1 MEPLN
6 GGSSGKSLLD
16 PSGSLGTPQAVP
28 GFPFGIVPDHCRDRS
43 GAMGA
48 AADAEWLRWVSKQ
61 FGNVAGKEKEISLEE
76 FKSAL
81 QVKESFF
88 AERFFALFDSDGSGS
103 LSREEL
109 LGSLRRLL
117 RGNSTE
123 KLRFLFQVYD
133 VDGSGSI
140 DAEELLLV
148 LRGCLRESSLALP
161 EERLRALSQALLQAL
176 DRDRSGSITFPELQE
191 QLEAFPELLEN
202 LSISAAS
209 WLKPPSPS
217 PAEHWL
223 CCFSRE
229 SCRDQR
235 AGLCCFSRESCRD
248 QRAGLCCF
256 SRESCREQRAGLC
269 CLGSWLAISAL
280 LLALGALGHRE
291 RGPALALARG
301 CGQSL
306 NFNCA
311 LLAALVLRRSLTW
324 LRRSPLAALF
334 PLELHLRGHER
345 VAHLVLALATAHGG
359 AHLAHAGVARRDWPV
374 ALGEYLRWPRPGA
387 GGVGGSAPQTGLALL
402 ALLLAMLLC
411 SSPCVRRGGHFEVF
425 YWSHLSYISV
435 WFLLLLHGPHFW
447 KWFLIPGSLF
457 FLEKVLGWVW
467 RRAGDLHILEAKLLP
482 SKVTHLVI
490 QRPKSFRFQPGDYVY
505 LNVPAIAAYEWHPF
519 SISSAPEQPETLWL
533 HIRARGQW
541 TTKLYEYFQQ
551 LESHGPEPNPPG
563 KSRREHWE
571 QVGLWDWD
579 QGKGMGAAGWGWI
592 PWDHPS
598 SKLGNPSG
606 WTFPACPAL
615 KDWCPMEWDWG
626 WMDGWHGPWDQGDP
640 AELQRQALPHWKT
653 PVLSH
658 PLLAPTKPWE
668 FPNPMIPS
676 PLPGSCSSTW
686 KCWICAESGS
696 LLSRDLSQ
704 CFLDGPYGTP
714 SRRIFTSEHAVLI
727 GAGIGIT
734 PFASIL
740 QSIMFR
746 YRRRRQSCPSCHFTW
761 NEERRDE
768 EMTLRKVD
776 FIWITRDQQHLQWF
790 LGLLAQL
797 ESEQAE
803 LEPGGNFLEL
813 HLYMTSALGKG
824 DVKAL
829 GLQLALDLLA
839 AQEKRDSISGLRSRT
854 QPGRPDWAKVFGKVA
869 AERRGKVQVFFCGSA
884 GLAKVIHGHC
894 RSFGFRFSKEN
905 F

>member
-1 MEPLN
+1 M
-6 GGSSGKSLLD
+6 
-16 PSGSLGTPQAVP
+16 GT
-28 GFPFGIVPDHCRDRS
+28 
-43 GAMGA
+43 
-48 AADAEWLRWVSKQ
+48 AADAEWLRWVSKK
-61 FGNVAGKEKEISLEE
+61 FGNAAGKEKEISLEE

-81 QVKESFF
+81 QLKESFF

-117 RGNSTE
+117 CGNSTE

-140 DAEELLLV
+140 DAEELRVV

-161 EERLRALSQALLQAL
+161 EERLGALSQALLQAL
-176 DRDRSGSITFPELQE
+176 DRDHSGSITFPELRE

-209 WLKPPSPS
+209 WLKPPSPTRGDRR
-217 PAEHWL
+217 PGM
-223 CCFSRE
+223 CRFSRE
-229 SCRDQR
+229 SRGDQR
-235 AGLCCFSRESCRD
+235 AR
-248 QRAGLCCF
+248 
-256 SRESCREQRAGLC
+256 LC
-269 CLGSWLAISAL
+269 CLGTWVAATAL
-280 LLALGALGHRE
+280 LLALGALWHRE

-306 NFNCA
+306 NLNCA
-311 LLAALVLRRSLTW
+311 LLAALMLRRSLTW
-324 LRRSPLAALF
+324 LRSTPLAELF
-334 PLELHLRGHER
+334 PLELHVRGHER
-345 VAHLVLALATAHGG
+345 VGHLVLALGTAHAG
-359 AHLAHAGVARRDWPV
+359 AHLAQAGLARRDWLV
-374 ALGEYLRWPRPGA
+374 ALGEYVRRARPGA
-387 GGVGGSAPQTGLALL
+387 GGVGGTAPQSGLALL
-402 ALLLAMLLC
+402 ALLLAMLAC

-425 YWSHLSYISV
+425 YWSHLSYIPV
-435 WFLLLLHGPHFW
+435 WLLLLLHGPHFW

-457 FLEKVLGWVW
+457 VLEKVLGWAW

-551 LESHGPEPNPPG
+551 LELHGLEPNPPG
-563 KSRREHWE
+563 KSCRERRSRHWE
-571 QVGLWDWD
+571 QEGSVASGRDGAVELTAFRAS
-579 QGKGMGAAGWGWI
+579 GAA
-592 PWDHPS
+592 
-598 SKLGNPSG
+598 
-606 WTFPACPAL
+606 FPG
-615 KDWCPMEWDWG
+615 KDPE
-626 WMDGWHGPWDQGDP
+626 QGDAGP
-640 AELQRQALPHWKT
+640 GESQR
-653 PVLSH
+653 
-658 PLLAPTKPWE
+658 
-668 FPNPMIPS
+668 
-676 PLPGSCSSTW
+676 SCSV
-686 KCWICAESGS
+686 K
-696 LLSRDLSQ
+696 

-740 QSIMFR
+740 QSIMIR
-746 YRRRRQSCPSCHFTW
+746 YRRRKQSCPSCRFSW
-761 NEERRDE
+761 SEERWDE

-790 LGLLAQL
+790 LGLLAKL
-797 ESEQAE
+797 EAEQAE
-803 LEPGGNFLEL
+803 LEPGGRFLEL
-813 HLYMTSALGKG
+813 HLYMTSALGRG

-839 AQEKRDSISGLRSRT
+839 AREQRDSISGLRCRT
-854 QPGRPDWAKVFGKVA
+854 QPGRPDWDQVFARVA
-869 AERRGKVQVFFCGSA
+869 AERRGAVAVFLCGSA
-884 GLAKVIHGHC
+884 GLARAIRGHC
-894 RSFGFRFSKEN
+894 RRFGFRFHREN

>member
-1 MEPLN
+1 M
-6 GGSSGKSLLD
+6 
-16 PSGSLGTPQAVP
+16 GT
-28 GFPFGIVPDHCRDRS
+28 
-43 GAMGA
+43 
-48 AADAEWLRWVSKQ
+48 AADAEWLRWVSKK
-61 FGNVAGKEKEISLEE
+61 FGNAAGKEKEISLEE

-81 QVKESFF
+81 QLKESFF

-117 RGNSTE
+117 CGNSTE

-140 DAEELLLV
+140 DAEELRVV

-161 EERLRALSQALLQAL
+161 EERLGALSQALLQAL
-176 DRDRSGSITFPELQE
+176 DRDHSGSITFPELRE

-209 WLKPPSPS
+209 WLKPPSPTRGDRR
-217 PAEHWL
+217 PGM
-223 CCFSRE
+223 CRFSRE
-229 SCRDQR
+229 FRGDQR
-235 AGLCCFSRESCRD
+235 AR
-248 QRAGLCCF
+248 
-256 SRESCREQRAGLC
+256 LC
-269 CLGSWLAISAL
+269 CLGTWVAATAL
-280 LLALGALGHRE
+280 LLALGALWHRE

-306 NFNCA
+306 NLNCA
-311 LLAALVLRRSLTW
+311 LLAALMLRRSLTW
-324 LRRSPLAALF
+324 LRSTPLAELF
-334 PLELHLRGHER
+334 PLELHVRGHER
-345 VAHLVLALATAHGG
+345 VGHLVLALGTAHAG
-359 AHLAHAGVARRDWPV
+359 AHLAQAGLARRDWLV
-374 ALGEYLRWPRPGA
+374 ALGEYVRWARPGA
-387 GGVGGSAPQTGLALL
+387 GGVGGTAPQSGLALL
-402 ALLLAMLLC
+402 ALLLAMLAC

-425 YWSHLSYISV
+425 YWSHLSYIPV
-435 WFLLLLHGPHFW
+435 WLLLLLHGPHFW

-457 FLEKVLGWVW
+457 VLEKVLGWAW

-551 LESHGPEPNPPG
+551 LELHGLEPNPPG
-563 KSRREHWE
+563 KSCREQRSRHWE
-571 QVGLWDWD
+571 QEGSVASGRDGAVELTAFRAS
-579 QGKGMGAAGWGWI
+579 GAA
-592 PWDHPS
+592 
-598 SKLGNPSG
+598 
-606 WTFPACPAL
+606 FPG
-615 KDWCPMEWDWG
+615 KDPE
-626 WMDGWHGPWDQGDP
+626 QGDAGP
-640 AELQRQALPHWKT
+640 GESQR
-653 PVLSH
+653 
-658 PLLAPTKPWE
+658 
-668 FPNPMIPS
+668 
-676 PLPGSCSSTW
+676 SCSV
-686 KCWICAESGS
+686 K
-696 LLSRDLSQ
+696 

-740 QSIMFR
+740 QSIMIR
-746 YRRRRQSCPSCHFTW
+746 YRRRKQSCPSCRFSW
-761 NEERRDE
+761 SEERWDE

-790 LGLLAQL
+790 LGLLAKL
-797 ESEQAE
+797 EAEQAE
-803 LEPGGNFLEL
+803 LEPGGRFLEL
-813 HLYMTSALGKG
+813 HLYMTSALGRG

-839 AQEKRDSISGLRSRT
+839 AREQRDSISGLRCRT
-854 QPGRPDWAKVFGKVA
+854 QPGRPDWDQVFARVA
-869 AERRGKVQVFFCGSA
+869 AERRGAVAVFLCGSA
-884 GLAKVIHGHC
+884 GLARAIRGHC
-894 RSFGFRFSKEN
+894 RRFGFRFHREN

>member
-1 MEPLN
+1 
-6 GGSSGKSLLD
+6 
-16 PSGSLGTPQAVP
+16 
-28 GFPFGIVPDHCRDRS
+28 
-43 GAMGA
+43 MGA
-48 AADAEWLRWVSKQ
+48 AADAECLRWVGKQ

-140 DAEELLLV
+140 DAQELLLV

-161 EERLRALSQALLQAL
+161 EERLGALSQALLQAL
-176 DRDRSGSITFPELQE
+176 DRDHSGSITFPELRE
-191 QLEAFPELLEN
+191 QLEAFPELLES
-202 LSISAAS
+202 LSTSAAS

-229 SCRDQR
+229 SRRDHRAGLCCFSRESRRDQR
-235 AGLCCFSRESCRD
+235 PGLCCFSRESCRD
-248 QRAGLCCF
+248 QRP
-256 SRESCREQRAGLC
+256 GLC
-269 CLGSWLAISAL
+269 CLGVWVAISAL

-306 NFNCA
+306 NLNCA

-324 LRRSPLAALF
+324 LRRSALAALF
-334 PLELHLRGHER
+334 PLERHLRGHER
-345 VAHLVLALATAHGG
+345 VAHLVLALGTAHAG
-359 AHLAHAGVARRDWPV
+359 AHLAHVGLARRDWQV
-374 ALGEYLRWPRPGA
+374 ALGEYLRRARPGA
-387 GGVGGSAPQTGLALL
+387 GGVAGSAPQTGLALL
-402 ALLLAMLLC
+402 ALLLAMLAC

-425 YWSHLSYISV
+425 YWSHLSYIPV

-505 LNVPAIAAYEWHPF
+505 LNIPAVAAYEWHPF

-551 LESHGPEPNPPG
+551 LESHGLEPNPPG
-563 KSRREHWE
+563 KSQHWE
-571 QVGLWDWD
+571 
-579 QGKGMGAAGWGWI
+579 KG
-592 PWDHPS
+592 
-598 SKLGNPSG
+598 SG
-606 WTFPACPAL
+606 PG
-615 KDWCPMEWDWG
+615 E
-626 WMDGWHGPWDQGDP
+626 
-640 AELQRQALPHWKT
+640 T
-653 PVLSH
+653 PR
-658 PLLAPTKPWE
+658 
-668 FPNPMIPS
+668 
-676 PLPGSCSSTW
+676 SCSV
-686 KCWICAESGS
+686 K
-696 LLSRDLSQ
+696 

-714 SRRIFTSEHAVLI
+714 SHRIFTSEHAVLI

-746 YRRRRQSCPSCHFTW
+746 YRRRKQSCPSCHFSW
-761 NEERRDE
+761 SEEQRDE

-790 LGLLAQL
+790 LGLLAKL

-854 QPGRPDWAKVFGKVA
+854 QPGRPDWDKVFGKVA
-869 AERRGKVQVFFCGSA
+869 AERRGKVRVFFCGSA
-884 GLAKVIHGHC
+884 ALAKVIQGHC
-894 RSFGFRFSKEN
+894 RTFGFRFSKEN

>member
-1 MEPLN
+1 
-6 GGSSGKSLLD
+6 
-16 PSGSLGTPQAVP
+16 
-28 GFPFGIVPDHCRDRS
+28 
-43 GAMGA
+43 MGA
-48 AADAEWLRWVSKQ
+48 AADAEWLRWVSKK
-61 FGNVAGKEKEISLEE
+61 FGSVAGKEISLEE

-109 LGSLRRLL
+109 LGSLSRLL

-123 KLRFLFQVYD
+123 KLQFLFQVYD

-140 DAEELLLV
+140 DAEELRVV
-148 LRGCLRESSLALP
+148 LRGCLQESSLALP
-161 EERLRALSQALLQAL
+161 EERLGALSQALLQAL
-176 DRDRSGSITFPELQE
+176 DRDHSGSITFPELRE

-217 PAEHWL
+217 PAAPWL

-229 SCRDQR
+229 PHEDQQP
-235 AGLCCFSRESCRD
+235 GMCCFSREPHED
-248 QRAGLCCF
+248 QQPGMCCC
-256 SRESCREQRAGLC
+256 SRESRGDRRARLC
-269 CLGSWLAISAL
+269 CLGAWVAATAL
-280 LLALGALGHRE
+280 LLALGALWHRE

-306 NFNCA
+306 NLNCA
-311 LLAALVLRRSLTW
+311 LLAALMLRRSLTW
-324 LRRSPLAALF
+324 LRSTPLAELF
-334 PLELHLRGHER
+334 PLELHVRGHER
-345 VAHLVLALATAHGG
+345 VGHLVLVLGTAHAG
-359 AHLAHAGVARRDWPV
+359 AHLAQAGLARRDWLV
-374 ALGEYLRWPRPGA
+374 ALGEYVRRAGA
-387 GGVGGSAPQTGLALL
+387 GGVGGTAPQSGLALL
-402 ALLLAMLLC
+402 ALLLAMLAC

-425 YWSHLSYISV
+425 YWSHLSYIPV
-435 WFLLLLHGPHFW
+435 WLLLLLHGPHFW

-457 FLEKVLGWVW
+457 VLEKVLGWAW
-467 RRAGDLHILEAKLLP
+467 RRAEDLHILEAKLLP

-551 LESHGPEPNPPG
+551 LELHGPEPNPPG
-563 KSRREHWE
+563 KGCRERRSRHWE
-571 QVGLWDWD
+571 QEGSVASGRDGAVELTAFRAS
-579 QGKGMGAAGWGWI
+579 GAAFPGKDPEQGLSGKMPKSREFWECLGRGD
-592 PWDHPS
+592 DHCS
-598 SKLGNPSG
+598 SL
-606 WTFPACPAL
+606 L
-615 KDWCPMEWDWG
+615 
-626 WMDGWHGPWDQGDP
+626 QGTAP
-640 AELQRQALPHWKT
+640 GESQR
-653 PVLSH
+653 
-658 PLLAPTKPWE
+658 
-668 FPNPMIPS
+668 
-676 PLPGSCSSTW
+676 SCSV
-686 KCWICAESGS
+686 K
-696 LLSRDLSQ
+696 

-740 QSIMFR
+740 QSIMIR
-746 YRRRRQSCPSCHFTW
+746 YRRRKQSCPSCRFSW
-761 NEERRDE
+761 SEERRDE

-790 LGLLAQL
+790 LGLLAKL
-797 ESEQAE
+797 EAEQAE
-803 LEPGGNFLEL
+803 LELGGKFLEL
-813 HLYMTSALGKG
+813 HLYMTSALGRG

-839 AQEKRDSISGLRSRT
+839 AREQRDSISGLRCRT
-854 QPGRPDWAKVFGKVA
+854 QPGRPDWEQVFARVA
-869 AERRGKVQVFFCGSA
+869 AERRGAVAVFLCGSA
-884 GLAKVIHGHC
+884 GLARAIRGHC
-894 RSFGFRFSKEN
+894 RRFGFRFHREN

>member
-1 MEPLN
+1 M
-6 GGSSGKSLLD
+6 
-16 PSGSLGTPQAVP
+16 GT
-28 GFPFGIVPDHCRDRS
+28 
-43 GAMGA
+43 
-48 AADAEWLRWVSKQ
+48 AADAEWLRWVSKK

-117 RGNSTE
+117 CGNSTE

-140 DAEELLLV
+140 DAEELRVV

-161 EERLRALSQALLQAL
+161 EERLGALSQALLQAL
-176 DRDRSGSITFPELQE
+176 DRDHSGSITFPELRE

-209 WLKPPSPS
+209 WLKPPSPTRGDRR
-217 PAEHWL
+217 PGM
-223 CCFSRE
+223 CRCSRE
-229 SCRDQR
+229 PHDDQR
-235 AGLCCFSRESCRD
+235 AR
-248 QRAGLCCF
+248 
-256 SRESCREQRAGLC
+256 LC
-269 CLGSWLAISAL
+269 CLGAWVAATAL
-280 LLALGALGHRE
+280 LLALGALWHRE

-306 NFNCA
+306 NLNCA
-311 LLAALVLRRSLTW
+311 LLAALMLRRSLTW
-324 LRRSPLAALF
+324 LRSTPLAELF
-334 PLELHLRGHER
+334 PLELHVRGHER
-345 VAHLVLALATAHGG
+345 VGHLVLALGTAHAG
-359 AHLAHAGVARRDWPV
+359 AHLAQAGLARRDWLV
-374 ALGEYLRWPRPGA
+374 ALGEYVRRARPGA
-387 GGVGGSAPQTGLALL
+387 GGVGGVGGTAPQSGLALL
-402 ALLLAMLLC
+402 ALLLAMLAC

-425 YWSHLSYISV
+425 YWSHLSYIPV
-435 WFLLLLHGPHFW
+435 WLLLLLHGPHFW

-457 FLEKVLGWVW
+457 VLEKVLGWAW

-551 LESHGPEPNPPG
+551 LELHGLEPNPPG
-563 KSRREHWE
+563 KSRRERRSRHWE
-571 QVGLWDWD
+571 QPLEVLDLPLEVLGL
-579 QGKGMGAAGWGWI
+579 
-592 PWDHPS
+592 
-598 SKLGNPSG
+598 
-606 WTFPACPAL
+606 C
-615 KDWCPMEWDWG
+615 
-626 WMDGWHGPWDQGDP
+626 
-640 AELQRQALPHWKT
+640 
-653 PVLSH
+653 
-658 PLLAPTKPWE
+658 
-668 FPNPMIPS
+668 
-676 PLPGSCSSTW
+676 
-686 KCWICAESGS
+686 
-696 LLSRDLSQ
+696 Q

-734 PFASIL
+734 PCASIL
-740 QSIMFR
+740 QSIMIR
-746 YRRRRQSCPSCHFTW
+746 YRRRKQSCPSCRFSW
-761 NEERRDE
+761 SEERRDE

-776 FIWITRDQQHLQWF
+776 FIWITREQQHLQWF
-790 LGLLAQL
+790 LGLLAKL
-797 ESEQAE
+797 EAEQAE
-803 LEPGGNFLEL
+803 LEPGGRFLEL
-813 HLYMTSALGKG
+813 HLYMTSALGRG

-839 AQEKRDSISGLRSRT
+839 AREQRDSISGLRCRT
-854 QPGRPDWAKVFGKVA
+854 QPGRPDWDQVFARVA
-869 AERRGKVQVFFCGSA
+869 AERRGAVAVFLCGSA
-884 GLAKVIHGHC
+884 GLARAIRGHC
-894 RSFGFRFSKEN
+894 RRFGFRFHREN

>member
-1 MEPLN
+1 M
-6 GGSSGKSLLD
+6 
-16 PSGSLGTPQAVP
+16 GT
-28 GFPFGIVPDHCRDRS
+28 
-43 GAMGA
+43 
-48 AADAEWLRWVSKQ
+48 AADAEWLRWVSKK

-123 KLRFLFQVYD
+123 KLHFLFQVYD

-140 DAEELLLV
+140 DAEELRVV

-161 EERLRALSQALLQAL
+161 EERLGALSQALLQAL
-176 DRDRSGSITFPELQE
+176 DRDHSGSITFPELRE

-217 PAEHWL
+217 PAEPWL
-223 CCFSRE
+223 FCFSRESREDQRAGMCCFARESREDQRAGMCCFSRE
-229 SCRDQR
+229 SRGDQR
-235 AGLCCFSRESCRD
+235 AR
-248 QRAGLCCF
+248 
-256 SRESCREQRAGLC
+256 LC
-269 CLGSWLAISAL
+269 CLGGWVATTAL
-280 LLALGALGHRE
+280 LLALGALWHRE

-306 NFNCA
+306 NLNCA
-311 LLAALVLRRSLTW
+311 LLAALMLRRSLTW
-324 LRRSPLAALF
+324 LRSTPLAELF
-334 PLELHLRGHER
+334 PLELHVRGHER
-345 VAHLVLALATAHGG
+345 VGHLVLALGTAHAG
-359 AHLAHAGVARRDWPV
+359 AHLAQAGLARRDWLV
-374 ALGEYLRWPRPGA
+374 ALGEYVRRARPGA
-387 GGVGGSAPQTGLALL
+387 GGVGGTAPQTGLALL
-402 ALLLAMLLC
+402 ALLLAMLAC

-425 YWSHLSYISV
+425 YWSHLSYIPV

-457 FLEKVLGWVW
+457 VLEKVLGWVW
-467 RRAGDLHILEAKLLP
+467 RQAGDLHILEAKLLP

-551 LESHGPEPNPPG
+551 LELHGPEPNPPG
-563 KSRREHWE
+563 KSRRERRSRHWE
-571 QVGLWDWD
+571 QEGSVASGRDGAVELTAF
-579 QGKGMGAAGWGWI
+579 QASGAA
-592 PWDHPS
+592 
-598 SKLGNPSG
+598 
-606 WTFPACPAL
+606 FPG
-615 KDWCPMEWDWG
+615 KDPEQG
-626 WMDGWHGPWDQGDP
+626 GTGPG
-640 AELQRQALPHWKT
+640 ESQR
-653 PVLSH
+653 
-658 PLLAPTKPWE
+658 
-668 FPNPMIPS
+668 
-676 PLPGSCSSTW
+676 SCRV
-686 KCWICAESGS
+686 K
-696 LLSRDLSQ
+696 

-746 YRRRRQSCPSCHFTW
+746 YRRRKQSCPSCHFSW
-761 NEERRDE
+761 SEERRDE

-790 LGLLAQL
+790 LGLLAKL
-797 ESEQAE
+797 EAEQAE
-803 LEPGGNFLEL
+803 LEPGGKFLEL

-839 AQEKRDSISGLRSRT
+839 AREQRDSISGLRSRT
-854 QPGRPDWAKVFGKVA
+854 QPGRPDWDKVLGRVA
-869 AERRGKVQVFFCGSA
+869 AERRGEVSVFLCGSA
-884 GLAKVIHGHC
+884 GLARALRPRC
-894 RSFGFRFSKEN
+894 RRLGFRFCRER

>member
-1 MEPLN
+1 
-6 GGSSGKSLLD
+6 
-16 PSGSLGTPQAVP
+16 GT
-28 GFPFGIVPDHCRDRS
+28 
-43 GAMGA
+43 MGT
-48 AADAEWLRWVSKQ
+48 AADAEWLRWVSKK

-133 VDGSGSI
+133 VDGFSRFPGSGSI
-140 DAEELLLV
+140 DAEELRVV

-161 EERLRALSQALLQAL
+161 EERLGALSQALLQAL
-176 DRDRSGSITFPELQE
+176 DRDHSGSITFPELRE

-217 PAEHWL
+217 PAEPWL

-229 SCRDQR
+229 SRQDQR
-235 AGLCCFSRESCRD
+235 AGMCCFSREFREDQRAGTCCFSRESRGD
-248 QRAGLCCF
+248 QRA
-256 SRESCREQRAGLC
+256 RLC
-269 CLGSWLAISAL
+269 CLGGWVATTAL
-280 LLALGALGHRE
+280 LLALGALWHRE

-306 NFNCA
+306 NLNCA
-311 LLAALVLRRSLTW
+311 LLAALMLRRSLTG
-324 LRRSPLAALF
+324 LRSTPLAELF
-334 PLELHLRGHER
+334 PLELHVRGHER
-345 VAHLVLALATAHGG
+345 VGHLVLALGIAHAG
-359 AHLAHAGVARRDWPV
+359 AHLAQAGLAQRDWLV
-374 ALGEYLRWPRPGA
+374 ALGEYVRRARPGA
-387 GGVGGSAPQTGLALL
+387 GGVGGTAPQTGLALL
-402 ALLLAMLLC
+402 ALLLAMLAC

-425 YWSHLSYISV
+425 YWSHLCYIPV
-435 WFLLLLHGPHFW
+435 WLLLLLHGPHFW

-457 FLEKVLGWVW
+457 VLEKVLGWVW

-551 LESHGPEPNPPG
+551 LELHGPEPNPPG
-563 KSRREHWE
+563 KSRRERRSQHWE
-571 QVGLWDWD
+571 QG
-579 QGKGMGAAGWGWI
+579 
-592 PWDHPS
+592 
-598 SKLGNPSG
+598 
-606 WTFPACPAL
+606 T
-615 KDWCPMEWDWG
+615 
-626 WMDGWHGPWDQGDP
+626 GPGDS
-640 AELQRQALPHWKT
+640 QR
-653 PVLSH
+653 
-658 PLLAPTKPWE
+658 
-668 FPNPMIPS
+668 
-676 PLPGSCSSTW
+676 SCSV
-686 KCWICAESGS
+686 K
-696 LLSRDLSQ
+696 

-746 YRRRRQSCPSCHFTW
+746 YRRRKQSCPSCHFSW
-761 NEERRDE
+761 SEERRDE

-790 LGLLAQL
+790 LGLLAKL
-797 ESEQAE
+797 EAEQAE
-803 LEPGGNFLEL
+803 LEPGGKFLEL

-839 AQEKRDSISGLRSRT
+839 AREQRDSISGLRSRT
-854 QPGRPDWAKVFGKVA
+854 QPGRPDWDKV
-869 AERRGKVQVFFCGSA
+869 
-884 GLAKVIHGHC
+884 
-894 RSFGFRFSKEN
+894 
-905 F
+905 

>member
-1 MEPLN
+1 M
-6 GGSSGKSLLD
+6 
-16 PSGSLGTPQAVP
+16 GT
-28 GFPFGIVPDHCRDRS
+28 
-43 GAMGA
+43 
-48 AADAEWLRWVSKQ
+48 AADAEWLRWASKK

-117 RGNSTE
+117 HGNSTE

-140 DAEELLLV
+140 DAEELRVV

-161 EERLRALSQALLQAL
+161 EERLGALSQALLQAL
-176 DRDRSGSITFPELQE
+176 DRDHSGSITFPELQE

-209 WLKPPSPS
+209 WLKPPSASPS
-217 PAEHWL
+217 EPWL
-223 CCFSRE
+223 CCCSRE
-229 SCRDQR
+229 SRGDRR
-235 AGLCCFSRESCRD
+235 ARR
-248 QRAGLCCF
+248 
-256 SRESCREQRAGLC
+256 C
-269 CLGSWLAISAL
+269 CLGAWLATTAL
-280 LLALGALGHRE
+280 LLALGALWHRE

-306 NFNCA
+306 NLNCA
-311 LLAALVLRRSLTW
+311 LLAALMLRRSLTW
-324 LRRSPLAALF
+324 LRSTPLAELF
-334 PLELHLRGHER
+334 PLELHVRGHER
-345 VAHLVLALATAHGG
+345 VGHLVLALGTAHAG
-359 AHLAHAGVARRDWPV
+359 AHLAQAGRLAQRDWLV
-374 ALGEYLRWPRPGA
+374 ALGEYARRARPGA
-387 GGVGGSAPQTGLALL
+387 GGVGGTAPQTGLALL
-402 ALLLAMLLC
+402 ALLLAMLAC

-425 YWSHLSYISV
+425 YWSHLSYIPV
-435 WFLLLLHGPHFW
+435 WILLLLHGPHFW

-457 FLEKVLGWVW
+457 VLEKVLGWAW

-505 LNVPAIAAYEWHPF
+505 LNIPAIAAYEWHPF

-551 LESHGPEPNPPG
+551 LELHGPEPNLPRKSWRERRSRHWKQEGSVAFSRDGAVELTAFQASGATFPG
-563 KSRREHWE
+563 KDPE
-571 QVGLWDWD
+571 QGVSTAPTPGDRD
-579 QGKGMGAAGWGWI
+579 WI
-592 PWDHPS
+592 PNWI
-598 SKLGNPSG
+598 KL
-606 WTFPACPAL
+606 L
-615 KDWCPMEWDWG
+615 KKLLFRKKFLGYYCGIGSWNCVCS
-626 WMDGWHGPWDQGDP
+626 
-640 AELQRQALPHWKT
+640 
-653 PVLSH
+653 PVGKH
-658 PLLAPTKPWE
+658 
-668 FPNPMIPS
+668 PNPGNFGS
-676 PLPGSCSSTW
+676 AWEGGVVTAPLSCRALGGETQRSCSV
-686 KCWICAESGS
+686 K
-696 LLSRDLSQ
+696 

-727 GAGIGIT
+727 AAGIGIT

-746 YRRRRQSCPSCHFTW
+746 YRRRKQSCPSCHFSW
-761 NEERRDE
+761 SEEQRDE

-790 LGLLAQL
+790 LGLLAKL
-797 ESEQAE
+797 ETEQAE
-803 LEPGGNFLEL
+803 LEPGGKFLEL
-813 HLYMTSALGKG
+813 QLYMTSALGKG

-839 AQEKRDSISGLRSRT
+839 AREQRDSISGLRSRT
-854 QPGRPDWAKVFGKVA
+854 RPGRPDWDKVFGKVA
-869 AERRGKVQVFFCGSA
+869 AERRGKVRVFFCGST
-884 GLAKVIHGHC
+884 GLAKVIRRHC

>member
-1 MEPLN
+1 
-6 GGSSGKSLLD
+6 
-16 PSGSLGTPQAVP
+16 
-28 GFPFGIVPDHCRDRS
+28 
-43 GAMGA
+43 MGA
-48 AADAEWLRWVSKQ
+48 VEDAEWLRWVSKK
-61 FGNVAGKEKEISLEE
+61 FGNVAGKEKEISLED

-123 KLRFLFQVYD
+123 KLHFLFQVYD

-140 DAEELLLV
+140 DAEELRVV
-148 LRGCLRESSLALP
+148 LQGCLRESSLALP
-161 EERLRALSQALLQAL
+161 EERLGALSQALLQAL
-176 DRDRSGSITFPELQE
+176 DRDHSGSITFPELRE

-217 PAEHWL
+217 LAEPWL
-223 CCFSRE
+223 CCCFSRE
-229 SCRDQR
+229 SRGDQR
-235 AGLCCFSRESCRD
+235 AGMCCCSRESRGD
-248 QRAGLCCF
+248 QRAGMCRC
-256 SRESCREQRAGLC
+256 SRESRGDQRARLC
-269 CLGSWLAISAL
+269 CLGGWVASTAL
-280 LLALGALGHRE
+280 LLALGALWHRE

-306 NFNCA
+306 NLNCA
-311 LLAALVLRRSLTW
+311 LLAALMLRRSLTW
-324 LRRSPLAALF
+324 LRSTPLAELF
-334 PLELHLRGHER
+334 PLELHVRGHER
-345 VAHLVLALATAHGG
+345 VGHLVLALGTAHAG
-359 AHLAHAGVARRDWPV
+359 AHLAQAGLARRDWLL
-374 ALGEYLRWPRPGA
+374 ALGEYVRRARPGA
-387 GGVGGSAPQTGLALL
+387 GGVGGTAPQTGLALL
-402 ALLLAMLLC
+402 ALLLAMLAC

-425 YWSHLSYISV
+425 YWSHLSYIPV

-457 FLEKVLGWVW
+457 VLEKVLGWAW

-541 TTKLYEYFQQ
+541 TTKLYEYFQR
-551 LESHGPEPNPPG
+551 LELHGPEPNPPG
-563 KSRREHWE
+563 KSRRERRSRHWE
-571 QVGLWDWD
+571 QEGSVASGRDGAVELTAF
-579 QGKGMGAAGWGWI
+579 QASGAA
-592 PWDHPS
+592 
-598 SKLGNPSG
+598 
-606 WTFPACPAL
+606 FPG
-615 KDWCPMEWDWG
+615 KDPEQG
-626 WMDGWHGPWDQGDP
+626 GAGPG
-640 AELQRQALPHWKT
+640 ETQR
-653 PVLSH
+653 
-658 PLLAPTKPWE
+658 
-668 FPNPMIPS
+668 
-676 PLPGSCSSTW
+676 SCSV
-686 KCWICAESGS
+686 K
-696 LLSRDLSQ
+696 
-704 CFLDGPYGTP
+704 CFLDGPYGSP

-740 QSIMFR
+740 QSIMIR
-746 YRRRRQSCPSCHFTW
+746 YRRRRQSCPSCHFSW
-761 NEERRDE
+761 SEERQDE

-790 LGLLAQL
+790 LGLLAKL
-797 ESEQAE
+797 EAEQAE
-803 LEPGGNFLEL
+803 LEPGGKFLEL

-839 AQEKRDSISGLRSRT
+839 AQEQRDSISGLRCRT
-854 QPGRPDWAKVFGKVA
+854 QPGRPDWDKVFRRVA
-869 AERRGKVQVFFCGSA
+869 AERRGSVRVFLCGSA
-884 GLAKVIHGHC
+884 GLARVIRGHC
-894 RSFGFRFSKEN
+894 RRFGFRFHRET

>member
-1 MEPLN
+1 M
-6 GGSSGKSLLD
+6 
-16 PSGSLGTPQAVP
+16 GT
-28 GFPFGIVPDHCRDRS
+28 
-43 GAMGA
+43 
-48 AADAEWLRWVSKQ
+48 AADAEWLRWVSKK
-61 FGNVAGKEKEISLEE
+61 FGNAAGKEKEISLEE

-117 RGNSTE
+117 CGNSTE

-140 DAEELLLV
+140 DAEELRVV

-161 EERLRALSQALLQAL
+161 EERLGALSQALLQAL
-176 DRDRSGSITFPELQE
+176 DRDHSGSITFPELRE

-217 PAEHWL
+217 PAVPWL
-223 CCFSRE
+223 CCCSREPRDDQRPGMSCRSRE
-229 SCRDQR
+229 SRGDQR
-235 AGLCCFSRESCRD
+235 PGMCCRSRESRGD
-248 QRAGLCCF
+248 GRPGMCCC
-256 SRESCREQRAGLC
+256 SREPRDDQWARLC
-269 CLGSWLAISAL
+269 CLGAWLAATAL
-280 LLALGALGHRE
+280 LLALGALWHRE

-306 NFNCA
+306 NLNCA
-311 LLAALVLRRSLTW
+311 LLAALMLRRSLTW
-324 LRRSPLAALF
+324 LRSTPLAELF
-334 PLELHLRGHER
+334 PLELHVRGHER
-345 VAHLVLALATAHGG
+345 VGHLVLALGTAHAG
-359 AHLAHAGVARRDWPV
+359 AHLAQAGLARRDWLV
-374 ALGEYLRWPRPGA
+374 ALGEYVRRARPGA
-387 GGVGGSAPQTGLALL
+387 GGVGGVGGTAPQSGLALL
-402 ALLLAMLLC
+402 ALLLAMLAG

-425 YWSHLSYISV
+425 YWSHLSYIPV
-435 WFLLLLHGPHFW
+435 WLLLLLHGPHFW

-457 FLEKVLGWVW
+457 VLEKVLGWAW

-551 LESHGPEPNPPG
+551 LELHGLEPNPPG
-563 KSRREHWE
+563 KSCRERRSRHWE
-571 QVGLWDWD
+571 QEGSVASGRDGAVELTAFRAS
-579 QGKGMGAAGWGWI
+579 GAA
-592 PWDHPS
+592 
-598 SKLGNPSG
+598 
-606 WTFPACPAL
+606 FPG
-615 KDWCPMEWDWG
+615 KDPE
-626 WMDGWHGPWDQGDP
+626 QGDTGP
-640 AELQRQALPHWKT
+640 GESQR
-653 PVLSH
+653 
-658 PLLAPTKPWE
+658 
-668 FPNPMIPS
+668 
-676 PLPGSCSSTW
+676 SCSV
-686 KCWICAESGS
+686 K
-696 LLSRDLSQ
+696 LLQPLEVLDLPLELRDLCQ

-734 PFASIL
+734 PCASIL
-740 QSIMFR
+740 QSIMIR
-746 YRRRRQSCPSCHFTW
+746 YRRRKQSCPSCRFSW
-761 NEERRDE
+761 SEERRDE

-790 LGLLAQL
+790 LGLLAEL
-797 ESEQAE
+797 EAEQAE
-803 LEPGGNFLEL
+803 LEPGGRFLEL
-813 HLYMTSALGKG
+813 HLYMTSALGRG

-839 AQEKRDSISGLRSRT
+839 AREQRDSISGLRCRT
-854 QPGRPDWAKVFGKVA
+854 QPGRPDWDQVFARVA
-869 AERRGKVQVFFCGSA
+869 AERRGAVAVFLCGSA
-884 GLAKVIHGHC
+884 GLARAIRGHC
-894 RSFGFRFSKEN
+894 RRFGFRFHREN

>member
-1 MEPLN
+1 
-6 GGSSGKSLLD
+6 
-16 PSGSLGTPQAVP
+16 
-28 GFPFGIVPDHCRDRS
+28 
-43 GAMGA
+43 MGA
-48 AADAEWLRWVSKQ
+48 AADAEWLRWVSKK

-109 LGSLRRLL
+109 LGSLHRLL

-123 KLRFLFQVYD
+123 KLHFLFQVYD

-140 DAEELLLV
+140 DAEELQVV

-161 EERLRALSQALLQAL
+161 EERLGALSQALLQAL
-176 DRDRSGSITFPELQE
+176 DRDHSGSITFPELRE

-209 WLKPPSPS
+209 WLKPPSAS
-217 PAEHWL
+217 PAEPWL

-229 SCRDQR
+229 SRGDQRPGMCCCSRESRGDQRPGMCCCSRESRRDQPPGMCCLSRESRGDQR
-235 AGLCCFSRESCRD
+235 AR
-248 QRAGLCCF
+248 
-256 SRESCREQRAGLC
+256 LC
-269 CLGSWLAISAL
+269 CLGAWVATTAL
-280 LLALGALGHRE
+280 LLALGALWHRE

-306 NFNCA
+306 NLNCA
-311 LLAALVLRRSLTW
+311 LLAALMLRRSLTW
-324 LRRSPLAALF
+324 LRSTPLAELF
-334 PLELHLRGHER
+334 PLELHVRGHER
-345 VAHLVLALATAHGG
+345 VGHLVLALGTAHAGHTWHTPVSDTG
-359 AHLAHAGVARRDWPV
+359 THLAHAGLAQRDWLV
-374 ALGEYLRWPRPGA
+374 ALGEYVRRARPGA
-387 GGVGGSAPQTGLALL
+387 GGVGGTAPQSGLALL
-402 ALLLAMLLC
+402 ALLLAMLAC

-425 YWSHLSYISV
+425 YWSHLSYIPV
-435 WFLLLLHGPHFW
+435 WLLLLLHGPHFW

-457 FLEKVLGWVW
+457 VLEKVLGWAW

-551 LESHGPEPNPPG
+551 LELHGPEPNPPG
-563 KSRREHWE
+563 KSRREQRSQHWE
-571 QVGLWDWD
+571 QD
-579 QGKGMGAAGWGWI
+579 
-592 PWDHPS
+592 
-598 SKLGNPSG
+598 
-606 WTFPACPAL
+606 T
-615 KDWCPMEWDWG
+615 
-626 WMDGWHGPWDQGDP
+626 GPG
-640 AELQRQALPHWKT
+640 ESQR
-653 PVLSH
+653 
-658 PLLAPTKPWE
+658 
-668 FPNPMIPS
+668 
-676 PLPGSCSSTW
+676 SCSI
-686 KCWICAESGS
+686 K
-696 LLSRDLSQ
+696 

-740 QSIMFR
+740 QSIMIR
-746 YRRRRQSCPSCHFTW
+746 YRRRKQSCPSCHFSW
-761 NEERRDE
+761 SEERQDE
-768 EMTLRKVD
+768 EMTLQKVD

-790 LGLLAQL
+790 LGLLAKL
-797 ESEQAE
+797 EAEQAE
-803 LEPGGNFLEL
+803 LEPGGKFLEL

-839 AQEKRDSISGLRSRT
+839 AREQRDSISGLRSRT
-854 QPGRPDWAKVFGKVA
+854 QPGRPDWDKGSEGKGRAGPGSRRVPVQVFARVA
-869 AERRGKVQVFFCGSA
+869 AERRGRVAVFLCGSA
-884 GLAKVIHGHC
+884 GLARVIRGHC
-894 RSFGFRFSKEN
+894 RRFGFRFHREN

>member
-1 MEPLN
+1 M
-6 GGSSGKSLLD
+6 
-16 PSGSLGTPQAVP
+16 LGT
-28 GFPFGIVPDHCRDRS
+28 
-43 GAMGA
+43 MGA

-133 VDGSGSI
+133 VDDQIQPFPVPSNAALSMNIPKYPTRACPGCSGSI

-217 PAEHWL
+217 P
-223 CCFSRE
+223 
-229 SCRDQR
+229 
-235 AGLCCFSRESCRD
+235 
-248 QRAGLCCF
+248 RAGLCCF

-311 LLAALVLRRSLTW
+311 LLAVSARGHRGTPGGHREREPGRVAGSQGVQEGCW
-324 LRRSPLAALF
+324 PEVF
-334 PLELHLRGHER
+334 PLLPEE
-345 VAHLVLALATAHGG
+345 HGG
-359 AHLAHAGVARRDWPV
+359 AHCPLSPGVARRDWPV

-571 QVGLWDWD
+571 QVG
-579 QGKGMGAAGWGWI
+579 
-592 PWDHPS
+592 
-598 SKLGNPSG
+598 
-606 WTFPACPAL
+606 F
-615 KDWCPMEWDWG
+615 
-626 WMDGWHGPWDQGDP
+626 
-640 AELQRQALPHWKT
+640 
-653 PVLSH
+653 
-658 PLLAPTKPWE
+658 
-668 FPNPMIPS
+668 
-676 PLPGSCSSTW
+676 
-686 KCWICAESGS
+686 
-696 LLSRDLSQ
+696 RDLSQ

-740 QSIMFR
+740 QSIM

-761 NEERRDE
+761 NEERAQAE
-768 EMTLRKVD
+768 PFPHSQVD

>member
-1 MEPLN
+1 
-6 GGSSGKSLLD
+6 
-16 PSGSLGTPQAVP
+16 
-28 GFPFGIVPDHCRDRS
+28 
-43 GAMGA
+43 MGA
-48 AADAEWLRWVSKQ
+48 AADAEWLRWVSKK

-123 KLRFLFQVYD
+123 KLQFLFQVYD

-140 DAEELLLV
+140 DAEELRVV

-161 EERLRALSQALLQAL
+161 EERLGALSQALLQAL
-176 DRDRSGSITFPELQE
+176 DRDHSGSITFPELRE
-191 QLEAFPELLEN
+191 QLEAFPELLES
-202 LSISAAS
+202 LSIRYNPGLAH
-209 WLKPPSPS
+209 
-217 PAEHWL
+217 E
-223 CCFSRE
+223 
-229 SCRDQR
+229 DQR
-235 AGLCCFSRESCRD
+235 AR
-248 QRAGLCCF
+248 
-256 SRESCREQRAGLC
+256 LC
-269 CLGSWLAISAL
+269 CLGAWVAATAL
-280 LLALGALGHRE
+280 LLALGALWHRE

-306 NFNCA
+306 NLNCA
-311 LLAALVLRRSLTW
+311 LLAALMLRRSLTW
-324 LRRSPLAALF
+324 LRSTPLAELF
-334 PLELHLRGHER
+334 PLELHVRGHER
-345 VAHLVLALATAHGG
+345 VGHLVLALGTAHAG
-359 AHLAHAGVARRDWPV
+359 AHLAQAGLARRDWLA
-374 ALGEYLRWPRPGA
+374 ALGEYVRRARPGA
-387 GGVGGSAPQTGLALL
+387 GGIGGTAPQSGLALL
-402 ALLLAMLLC
+402 ALLLAMLAC

-425 YWSHLSYISV
+425 YWSHLSYIPV
-435 WFLLLLHGPHFW
+435 WLLLLLHGPHFW

-457 FLEKVLGWVW
+457 VLEKVLGWAW

-551 LESHGPEPNPPG
+551 LELHGPEPNPPG
-563 KSRREHWE
+563 KSRREWRSRHWE
-571 QVGLWDWD
+571 QVGLGSE
-579 QGKGMGAAGWGWI
+579 QGDGCGEGSVASGRDGAVELTAFRASGAA
-592 PWDHPS
+592 
-598 SKLGNPSG
+598 
-606 WTFPACPAL
+606 FPE
-615 KDWCPMEWDWG
+615 KDPE
-626 WMDGWHGPWDQGDP
+626 QGDTGP
-640 AELQRQALPHWKT
+640 GESQR
-653 PVLSH
+653 
-658 PLLAPTKPWE
+658 
-668 FPNPMIPS
+668 
-676 PLPGSCSSTW
+676 SCSV
-686 KCWICAESGS
+686 K
-696 LLSRDLSQ
+696 

-740 QSIMFR
+740 QSIMIR
-746 YRRRRQSCPSCHFTW
+746 YRRRKQSCPSCHFSW
-761 NEERRDE
+761 SEERTDE

-790 LGLLAQL
+790 LGLLAKL
-797 ESEQAE
+797 EAEQAE
-803 LEPGGNFLEL
+803 LEAGGKFLEL
-813 HLYMTSALGKG
+813 QLYMTSALGRG

-839 AQEKRDSISGLRSRT
+839 EREQRDSISGLRCRT
-854 QPGRPDWAKVFGKVA
+854 RPGRPDWEQVFARVA
-869 AERRGKVQVFFCGSA
+869 AERRGAVAVFLCGSA
-884 GLAKVIHGHC
+884 GLARAIRRHC
-894 RSFGFRFSKEN
+894 RRFGFRFHREN

>member
-1 MEPLN
+1 SL
-6 GGSSGKSLLD
+6 GGAGSSPKGLL
-16 PSGSLGTPQAVP
+16 
-28 GFPFGIVPDHCRDRS
+28 GFRDRS

-133 VDGSGSI
+133 VDGFGFWDGYR
-140 DAEELLLV
+140 DAAT
-148 LRGCLRESSLALP
+148 GCRATLGLILP
-161 EERLRALSQALLQAL
+161 QLPIPNPNPHSR
-176 DRDRSGSITFPELQE
+176 FP
-191 QLEAFPELLEN
+191 
-202 LSISAAS
+202 SAAS

-217 PAEHWL
+217 PAAHWL

-256 SRESCREQRAGLC
+256 SRESWRDQRAGLC
-269 CLGSWLAISAL
+269 CLGGWVAISAL

-306 NFNCA
+306 NLNCA
-311 LLAALVLRRSLTW
+311 LLAVSAPRHRGDTGGRAPGRAGGSQVGSRGWHGRSVPVLSRAP
-324 LRRSPLAALF
+324 SPGL
-334 PLELHLRGHER
+334 
-345 VAHLVLALATAHGG
+345 
-359 AHLAHAGVARRDWPV
+359 ARRDWPV
-374 ALGEYLRWPRPGA
+374 ALGEFLRRARPGG
-387 GGVGGSAPQTGLALL
+387 GGVAGTAPQTGLALL
-402 ALLLAMLLC
+402 ALLLAMLAC
-411 SSPCVRRGGHFEVF
+411 SSPCVRRGGHFEIF

-467 RRAGDLHILEAKLLP
+467 RRAGDVHILEAKLLP

-563 KSRREHWE
+563 RSQHWE
-571 QVGLWDWD
+571 
-579 QGKGMGAAGWGWI
+579 
-592 PWDHPS
+592 
-598 SKLGNPSG
+598 
-606 WTFPACPAL
+606 
-615 KDWCPMEWDWG
+615 
-626 WMDGWHGPWDQGDP
+626 
-640 AELQRQALPHWKT
+640 
-653 PVLSH
+653 
-658 PLLAPTKPWE
+658 
-668 FPNPMIPS
+668 
-676 PLPGSCSSTW
+676 
-686 KCWICAESGS
+686 
-696 LLSRDLSQ
+696 Q

-714 SRRIFTSEHAVLI
+714 SRRIFSSEHAVLI

-746 YRRRRQSCPSCHFTW
+746 YRRRKQSCPSCQFSW
-761 NEERRDE
+761 SEERRDE

-839 AQEKRDSISGLRSRT
+839 EQEKRDSISGLRSRT

-894 RSFGFRFSKEN
+894 RRFGFRFSKEN